1 MQKKAVIWNNGKNIS
16 WCNYMQIFTLVALIL
31 VILSIKSPAQ
41 NNNYIHS
48 NASLAEKIYLQLD
61 GKVYTTGNIVW
72 FKSIVTN
79 AYTHIPSSMSRVLY
93 VELIAPD
100 ERILEKKLIKL
111 KNGIGEGF
119 FYLDNNLEKGQY
131 LIRAYTEWDKNFGL
145 DFFFEEYIHVF
156 KPKLEGESAVI
167 NVTLNKEKGNEGRIQ
182 ACFDPF
188 VIDSLHKNDLTV
200 ILAFDD
206 KKDTLSVKRGKD
218 KLYRIDYEIVSKS
231 QFATLQLKT
240 LNHQSYSKT
249 IVLNREFLD
258 LQFFPESGEL
268 VHGLTSKVGFKATGA
283 NGQGKMVQGEIID
296 DRDSIVALFES
307 NSLGMGSFVLSSADT
322 SKVYFARLTSLLN
335 NNQVLLYPLPAVAAM
350 GNVLAITNKE
360 QDVQLAIRS
369 NYLNNDSIWLRF
381 SQRGISFYEKKYG
394 LSNGELNL
402 ILSGQQLPEGIIA
415 FTLLDK
421 NKQIVAERLY
431 FNEKPESRINI
442 ELSTNKTVY
451 TKRELTELSIK
462 TSNANDSLVKTN
474 LSLLVIN
481 KNQLGQIQ
489 KMRQNILSWFLLDS
503 ELRGEIENP
512 GIYFNSDSCMH
523 EDLDAL
529 MLTQGWRKYHYAKP
543 FDDLAFKPEKSLK
556 VGGHISGLLS
566 AKKRKEASLVMFTY
580 GTSKNAYSLETDSL
594 GNFEFILDDEYGQK
608 MNVLIHSTDVKG
620 NSRNFTVS
628 LDNHVSPPVNYNRV
642 KAFEEADSFIYEYL
656 VQNEE
661 RQKVDEAFPLDSG
674 NILIE
679 EVEVKAYRLT
689 PARKLVM
696 KRYGDP
702 DVIIDGKDI
711 LEKEQK
717 WSYGLYSVLLFNF
730 PGQIRI
736 YNDILGGMYAHVI
749 GSSFTLVI
757 VDGIPAKLHDYMSL
771 PYIPP
776 SEVSSFEII
785 RCASDF
791 EGLFF
796 EVFGR
801 VNRYPFPCGSIIAI
815 YTKAGKGILGST
827 KPKGFVKSTV
837 PVFSAPRE
845 FYAPKYDNLSNDD
858 WKRPDLR
865 ALIEWKPLLKTD
877 SLGIATTS
885 FYNTDI
891 GGEVMVVVEAITDKG
906 EIGYKEIAYKVEGE
920 GREDGRPKSEDG
932 RPKFGD

>member
-1 MQKKAVIWNNGKNIS
+1 MSKSLPAFKFYVMQKKAVFRNNGENTS
-16 WCNYMQIFTLVALIL
+16 WCKSIQIFTLVALIL
-31 VILSIKSPAQ
+31 FILSVKSPAQ
-41 NNNYIHS
+41 NNNHIHS

-111 KNGIGEGF
+111 ENGIGEGF

-156 KPKLEGESAVI
+156 TPKLEGESAVI
-167 NVTLNKEKGNEGRIQ
+167 NVTLNKEKGNEGRMQ

-188 VIDSLHKNDLTV
+188 KIDSLHKNDLTV

-206 KKDTLSVKRGKD
+206 KKDTLNVKQGKD
-218 KLYRIDYEIVSKS
+218 KLYRIDYEIVNKS

-240 LNHQSYSKT
+240 LNYQSYSKT
-249 IVLNREFLD
+249 IVLDREFLD

-283 NGQGKMVQGEIID
+283 NGQGKMVQGEIVD
-296 DRDSIVALFES
+296 DRDSVVASFKS
-307 NSLGMGSFVLSSADT
+307 NSPGMGSFLLHSADT
-322 SKVYFARLTSLLN
+322 SKTYFARLKSQLSD
-335 NNQVLLYPLPAVAAM
+335 NQLFLYPLPAVAVL
-350 GNVLAITNKE
+350 GNVLAVTNKE
-360 QDVQLAIRS
+360 GDIELSIRS
-369 NYLNNDSIWLRF
+369 NYLSNDSIWLRF
-381 SQRGISFYEKKYG
+381 SRRGISFYEKKYA
-394 LSNGELNL
+394 LLNGELNL
-402 ILSGQQLPEGIIA
+402 ILSGQQLPDGIIA
-415 FTLLDK
+415 ITMLDY
-421 NKQIVAERLY
+421 NKQPVAERIY

-462 TSNANDSLVKTN
+462 TSDATDSLVKAN
-474 LSLLVIN
+474 LSLLVVN
-481 KNQLGQIQ
+481 KKQLGQMQ

-512 GIYFNSDSCMH
+512 GFYFNSDSCMH
-523 EDLDAL
+523 EYLDAL

-543 FDDLAFKPEKSLK
+543 FDDLNFKPEKSLT
-556 VGGHISGLLS
+556 VSGHISGLLS
-566 AKKRKEASLVMFTY
+566 EKKRKEASLVMFTY

-620 NSRNFTVS
+620 NTRNFTVS
-628 LDNHVSPPVNYNRV
+628 LDKNVSPPVNYNRA
-642 KAFEEADSFIYEYL
+642 KAIEEVDSFIHEYIEK
-656 VQNEE
+656 NEE

-696 KRYGDP
+696 KHYGDP

-717 WSYGLYSVLLFNF
+717 WSSGLYSVLLFNF

-736 YNDILGGMYAHVI
+736 YDGILGDKYAHVI
-749 GSSFTLVI
+749 GSI
-757 VDGIPAKLHDYMSL
+757 
-771 PYIPP
+771 
-776 SEVSSFEII
+776 
-785 RCASDF
+785 
-791 EGLFF
+791 
-796 EVFGR
+796 
-801 VNRYPFPCGSIIAI
+801 
-815 YTKAGKGILGST
+815 
-827 KPKGFVKSTV
+827 
-837 PVFSAPRE
+837 
-845 FYAPKYDNLSNDD
+845 
-858 WKRPDLR
+858 
-865 ALIEWKPLLKTD
+865 
-877 SLGIATTS
+877 
-885 FYNTDI
+885 
-891 GGEVMVVVEAITDKG
+891 
-906 EIGYKEIAYKVEGE
+906 
-920 GREDGRPKSEDG
+920 
-932 RPKFGD
+932 